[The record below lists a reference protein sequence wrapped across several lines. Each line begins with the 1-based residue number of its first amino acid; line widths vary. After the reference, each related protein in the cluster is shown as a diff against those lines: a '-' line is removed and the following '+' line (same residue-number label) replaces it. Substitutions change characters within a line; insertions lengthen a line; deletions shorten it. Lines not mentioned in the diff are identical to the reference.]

1 MGKLHAAHE
10 EQKNNASQT
19 HQVLVS
25 HAMESQTGNMYT
37 HWALQQANQNLVPM
51 IPTKIPPAIRENFKA
66 GRPLF
71 HGMLCPWP
79 PEGSLN
85 APGQQDTPAVDIPR
99 DPNANSDDEN

>member
-1 MGKLHAAHE
+1 MQKELTNYKKNFSSHMGKLHAAHE
-10 EQKNNASQT
+10 EQKNNAGQT
-19 HQVLVS
+19 HQVL
-25 HAMESQTGNMYT
+25 QP
-37 HWALQQANQNLVPM
+37 NQNLVPM
-51 IPTKIPPAIRENFKA
+51 IPRKIPPAIRENFKA

-71 HGMLCPWP
+71 QAMLRRWP